1 MAVSELRLAES
12 DSELM
17 DIVGEPEA
25 VWRMVLRLPMS
36 LRMMLLPTDWVF
48 EALEVPTVVVS
59 PVTVARND
67 EAPEP
72 ALSVTL
78 LRAPSTRVEA
88 SAMTEEAI
96 SPIESVFW
104 AYGGGSVSRRYVD
117 AVIETYLGN
126 GGNKRSEGNSRE
138 LHGDGICVGT
148 EKVWCMV
155 MNDRWL

>member
-1 MAVSELRLAES
+1 MAVSESPLAES
-12 DSELM
+12 DSELT

-36 LRMMLLPTDWVF
+36 LVMRLLSTDWVF

-67 EAPEP
+67 VASEP

-96 SPIESVFW
+96 SPIESIFW
-104 AYGGGSVSRRYVD
+104 AYGGGSVSRR
-117 AVIETYLGN
+117 
-126 GGNKRSEGNSRE
+126 
-138 LHGDGICVGT
+138 
-148 EKVWCMV
+148 
-155 MNDRWL
+155 